1 MRKLFLAAA
10 VAVLSASLPAA
21 VSAQTPAAAGVSVNS
36 GKMLYSSNG
45 QRVGAV
51 YRVTAEGDPQVILSG
66 KLVTIPASTLS
77 EVDGK
82 LTTSLARKDIGRAK

>member
-10 VAVLSASLPAA
+10 MAVLSASLPVA
-21 VSAQTPAAAGVSVNS
+21 VSAQAPAAGVSVNP

-51 YRVTAEGDPQVILSG
+51 YRVNAEGDPQIILSG

-77 EVDGK
+77 EVEGK

>member
-1 MRKLFLAAA
+1 MFFAAA
-10 VAVLSASLPAA
+10 MAALSVSAPVAVFAQAPAA
-21 VSAQTPAAAGVSVNS
+21 TGVSVNP

-51 YRVTAEGDPQVILSG
+51 YRVNAEGDPQIILSG